1 MKTFAFALAAIL
13 ISGVIFAE
21 PFGDKSAHI
30 NEGDPLGQDAKDEV
44 EPLGLTGFKEIGEN
58 YFEAEPMD
66 DNSSRVPVRIRLRGF
81 DDSSP

>member
-1 MKTFAFALAAIL
+1 MRTFAFALAASL

-21 PFGDKSAHI
+21 PFGDKSAPI
-30 NEGDPLGQDAKDEV
+30 DESDQLSQDAQDEA

-81 DDSSP
+81 NDSSP